1 MKQMKHVLSLLLAV
15 ALSVSAVPV
24 LGLRANAANE
34 AVVEIAAASG
44 AMNLTELG
52 STDWMHFTGKKTPQI
67 DRKGIYGGSTAKAEK
82 IEFYDL
88 SGKTGRTFGQS
99 KDQCARYQTFVP
111 EVSGK
116 LSSVEVA
123 VIKKGEVSDLV
134 AKLYKMGETK
144 EELASV
150 TVPASDI
157 TNNKLLALNFGS
169 DIMLE
174 AGTTYAVVLTQATL
188 GQAEYHWCKSTTSF
202 ASGKIKEDG
211 SWVQEKNTA
220 ASLRVIVGDPD
231 DIVEPTPVN
240 ILSFELVGA
249 MTMDTTM
256 NDSAAVYSWTDGI
269 PNKRASGVKSGGVL
283 N

>member
-15 ALSVSAVPV
+15 ALIVSAVPV
-24 LGLRANAANE
+24 LGLRVNAANE

-44 AMNLTELG
+44 SMDLTELG
-52 STDWMHFTGKKTPQI
+52 NADWMHFTGKETGPQI
-67 DRKGIYGGSTAKAEK
+67 DRKGIYDGSTAKAEK

-88 SGKTGRTFGQS
+88 SAQKGRTFGKS

-123 VIKKGEVSDLV
+123 VIKKGAVSDLV

-144 EELASV
+144 EELATV

-157 TNNKLLALNFGS
+157 TDNELLALNFGS
-169 DIMLE
+169 DIALE

-188 GQAEYHWCKSTTSF
+188 GQEEYR
-202 ASGKIKEDG
+202 SG
-211 SWVQEKNTA
+211 QH
-220 ASLRVIVGDPD
+220 P
-231 DIVEPTPVN
+231 
-240 ILSFELVGA
+240 LV
-249 MTMDTTM
+249 
-256 NDSAAVYSWTDGI
+256 
-269 PNKRASGVKSGGVL
+269 
-283 N
+283 